1 VSDDGDD
8 GARGAAGIANAAGA
22 AGDAQPR
29 AAPRGSP
36 LHGEAG
42 RAVLRARGLAWRLRG
57 GVRLGPL
64 DLDVWRGEC
73 FFLVGPNGAGKTTL
87 LRTLAGLL
95 RPSEGRIEWE
105 GRSLDELS
113 RRELARRL
121 AYVPQIR
128 PARVPLTAEEVVTL
142 GRYPYLEP
150 LQWAPRPE
158 DRAAVER
165 ALALV
170 EIEALRARRVDELS
184 GGERQAVWIAA
195 ALAQEAPVLVLD
207 EPTTHLDP
215 RHQREV
221 AALLRR
227 LKAEAGRTVVVA
239 THDLNLASLLADRLL
254 ALSGGRALA
263 CGPPAEILRPET
275 LRQLFAAPFEIV
287 RGGERPVTLLE
298 LGG

>member
-1 VSDDGDD
+1 MIDG
-8 GARGAAGIANAAGA
+8 GAA
-22 AGDAQPR
+22 
-29 AAPRGSP
+29 
-36 LHGEAG
+36 
-42 RAVLRARGLAWRLRG
+42 VLSARGLAWELRG

-64 DLDVWRGEC
+64 DVDVRRGEC
-73 FFLVGPNGAGKTTL
+73 FVLVGPNGAGKTTL
-87 LRTLAGLL
+87 LRTLTGLL
-95 RPSEGRIEWE
+95 PPSNGKIEWE
-105 GRSLDELS
+105 GRSLGELS

-121 AYVPQIR
+121 AYVPQVR
-128 PARVPLTAEEVVTL
+128 PARVPLTVEEVVTL

-170 EIEALRARRVDELS
+170 EIEGLRARRVDELS

-227 LKAEAGRTVVVA
+227 LKKDAGRTVVVA

-254 ALSGGRALA
+254 ALSGGRSLA
-263 CGPPAEILRPET
+263 CGPPAAILRPEI
-275 LRQLFAAPFEIV
+275 LGRLFAAPFEIV